1 MNTMKVGDKVHW
13 TKVSR
18 GRRTVSMKRMD
29 GEIIAIN
36 GDLATVKTAS
46 GKQEVPLAALRLPD
60 APSAVTEFVDAMR
73 DVSKK

>member
-1 MNTMKVGDKVHW
+1 MKVGDKVHW

-18 GRRTVSMKRMD
+18 GRRTVSMKRME
-29 GEIIAIN
+29 GEIVAISGEIAM
-36 GDLATVKTAS
+36 VKTKS

-73 DVSKK
+73 AASKT

>member
-1 MNTMKVGDKVHW
+1 MKVGDKVHW
-13 TKVSR
+13 AKGKRS
-18 GRRTVSMKRMD
+18 GRTISMKRFD

-60 APSAVTEFVDAMR
+60 APSAVTEFVEAMR
-73 DVSKK
+73 DASKK